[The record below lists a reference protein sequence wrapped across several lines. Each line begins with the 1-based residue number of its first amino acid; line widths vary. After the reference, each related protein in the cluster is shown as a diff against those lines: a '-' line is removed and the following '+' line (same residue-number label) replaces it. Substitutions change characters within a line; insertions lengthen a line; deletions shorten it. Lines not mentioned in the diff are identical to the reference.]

1 MLKTSIM
8 STREM
13 IEEID
18 KRLIRMSEKQLAEI
32 LSFLKE
38 VEGDR
43 LPSSINDEF
52 GRIIEEDR
60 NLLNRLAE

>member
-1 MLKTSIM
+1 
-8 STREM
+8 M